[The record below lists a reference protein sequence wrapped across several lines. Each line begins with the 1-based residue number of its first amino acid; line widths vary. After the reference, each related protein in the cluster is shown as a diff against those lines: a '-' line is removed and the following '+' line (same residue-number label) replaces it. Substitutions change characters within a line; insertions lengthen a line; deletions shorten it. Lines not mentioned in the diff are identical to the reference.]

1 MSPCNHEEADSRICI
16 HVQHAL
22 QNGARNILV
31 STVDTDVI
39 VILVGAYF
47 SFLDTFPDM
56 NIFVGFGTGKHF
68 KINSICQSLGKEKS
82 RALPFFHTFTGCDTT
97 SQFLGKGKKSA
108 WESWIS
114 YPEVTKAF
122 LFAQEHPFRLLQLQS
137 SQMELLERYVC
148 ILYDRTT
155 AMCLVNELRKELFCK
170 RAKTMD
176 GIPPTQVKF
185 NHGFCYIFHHIL
197 FVVTVCPSTTFKQGL
212 VSSKY
217 LDHMPP
223 RRHKYSTARRIWLE
237 EE

>member
-1 MSPCNHEEADSRICI
+1 M
-16 HVQHAL
+16 
-22 QNGARNILV
+22 

-68 KINSICQSLGKEKS
+68 KYYSINSICQSLGKEKS

-122 LFAQEHPFRLLQLQS
+122 LFAQEHSFRLLQPQS
-137 SQMELLERYVC
+137 SQMELLDRYVW

-155 AMCLVNELRKELFCK
+155 AMCLVNELGKELFCK

-185 NHGFCYIFHHIL
+185 NHGFCYIFHHNYFICCYSVP
-197 FVVTVCPSTTFKQGL
+197 FYNIQTGPCIKQVFGPYTPEKTQVFHCQKDLVGRGVKTLTGCQYGL
-212 VSSKY
+212 CF
-217 LDHMPP
+217 L
-223 RRHKYSTARRIWLE
+223 R
-237 EE
+237 